1 MSCLGFLRLFQHGR
15 CLEDQVQ
22 AIYYCAQCGLAH
34 VQSKLGLRDEETQ
47 LGRLPLLLLL
57 LPPFQ
62 DNLLLQDTGYH
73 LLPSWKLPRDRRL
86 SAIKAT
92 AQRTLGR
99 LGYNHTDWVHAGST

>member
-1 MSCLGFLRLFQHGR
+1 MGRVHG
-15 CLEDQVQ
+15 E
-22 AIYYCAQCGLAH
+22 CGLAH

-47 LGRLPLLLLL
+47 LGRLLLLL
-57 LPPFQ
+57 LPSFQ
-62 DNLLLQDTGYH
+62 DNLLLQDPGDH

-99 LGYNHTDWVHAGST
+99 LGYNHTDWVHVGSR

>member
-1 MSCLGFLRLFQHGR
+1 M
-15 CLEDQVQ
+15 Q
-22 AIYYCAQCGLAH
+22 AIFCFASCGLAH

-47 LGRLPLLLLL
+47 LGLLPLLLLL

-62 DNLLLQDTGYH
+62 DNLLLEDTGDH

-99 LGYNHTDWVHAGST
+99 LGYNHTNWVHVGFGRLVAWSI

>member
-1 MSCLGFLRLFQHGR
+1 M
-15 CLEDQVQ
+15 Q
-22 AIYYCAQCGLAH
+22 AVFCFAFCGLAH
-34 VQSKLGLRDEETQ
+34 VQSKLGLQDEETQ
-47 LGRLPLLLLL
+47 LGHLRLLPLLL

-62 DNLLLQDTGYH
+62 DNLLLQDTGDH

-99 LGYNHTDWVHAGST
+99 LGYNHTDWVHAGSI